1 MVNPRNLKV
10 PESDH
15 EQRHGGATGRLTQST
30 SRWPRPVL
38 ATGRGWPHSPRPRAK
53 SRSWHLPGP
62 CGEVQCWAPAPSD
75 PPASRN
81 TTPPPAFRPGL
92 RAPSAS
98 LRAALATTLGHWQ
111 AGPGRARVSPSA
123 TPASA
128 TTPGPGPINLNFPMC
143 LAWTSRYDCEALPEY
158 THPANPKATSSNLTR
173 NY

>member
-1 MVNPRNLKV
+1 MPVRILAYRLGCILQSSALDLHGQSAV

-38 ATGRGWPHSPRPRAK
+38 ATGRGWPHSPRPK
-53 SRSWHLPGP
+53 SRSWHPGP

-98 LRAALATTLGHWQ
+98 LRAALATTLEQ
-111 AGPGRARVSPSA
+111 AGRARVSRPSA

-128 TTPGPGPINLNFPMC
+128 TTPGPGPSNFPMC
-143 LAWTSRYDCEALPEY
+143 LAWTSRYDC
-158 THPANPKATSSNLTR
+158 
-173 NY
+173 